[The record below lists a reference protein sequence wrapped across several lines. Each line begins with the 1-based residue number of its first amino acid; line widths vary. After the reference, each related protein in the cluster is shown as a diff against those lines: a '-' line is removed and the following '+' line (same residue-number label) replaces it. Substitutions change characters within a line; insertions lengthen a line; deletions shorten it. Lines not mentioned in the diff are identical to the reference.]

1 MFYQYGKQWYDQLV
15 AKNYD
20 RFMDR
25 VEANHLQTI
34 RERLLSSLEGN
45 ILEIGAGTGVN
56 FPRYSLKANVV
67 AIEPDSFMANLAKAK
82 LEEENFQANIS
93 IQECTIDAFTA
104 KENSFDAIVCTLV
117 LCTIPKPKEAL
128 QKLKTLLKPNGQLL
142 VLEHIRPKAYWKAK
156 LYDVATPVWKCCA
169 QGCHLNRPTDEWIK
183 TAGFQPIEEQYFD
196 YKIPFY
202 EGVFKRSEI

>member
-1 MFYQYGKQWYDQLV
+1 MFYQYGYDQLV

-82 LEEENFQANIS
+82 LEKENFQANIS
-93 IQECTIDAFTA
+93 IKECTIDAFTA
-104 KENSFDAIVCTLV
+104 EENSFDAIVCTLV

-183 TAGFQPIEEQYFD
+183 VAGFQPIEERYFD

>member
-1 MFYQYGKQWYDQLV
+1 MVSQWYNQLV
-15 AKNYD
+15 ANNYD

-25 VEANHLQTI
+25 VEANHLQPI
-34 RERLLSSLEGN
+34 RERLLSPVEGN

-56 FPRYSLKANVV
+56 FTCYSSYATVI
-67 AIEPDSFMANLAKAK
+67 AIEPDPFMANLAKAK
-82 LEEENFQANIS
+82 LKEEKFQANIS
-93 IQECTIDAFTA
+93 IKECTIDAFTA

-117 LCTIPKPKEAL
+117 LCTIPKPKETL
-128 QKLKTLLKPNGQLL
+128 QKLRTLLKPNGQLL
-142 VLEHIRPKAYWKAK
+142 VLEHIRPKVYWKAK
-156 LYDVATPVWKCCA
+156 LYDIATPVWKCCA

-183 TAGFQPIEEQYFD
+183 EAGFQSIDEQYFD